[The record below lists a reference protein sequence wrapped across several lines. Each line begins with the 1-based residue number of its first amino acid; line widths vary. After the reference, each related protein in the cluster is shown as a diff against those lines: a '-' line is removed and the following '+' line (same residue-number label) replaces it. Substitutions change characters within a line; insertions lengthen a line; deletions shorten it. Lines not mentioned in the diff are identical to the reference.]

1 MRNIVTLI
9 DGNKSSKDEYL
20 YWKAKF
26 YRKRK
31 KDVHFFSFLLAFH
44 FLCYVIPYILHAYS
58 EIILVDVMVSS
69 RIFMFWEGSSG
80 KYFEMEK

>member
-20 YWKAKF
+20 YWKAK
-26 YRKRK
+26 K
-31 KDVHFFSFLLAFH
+31 KDVQFFSFLLAFH

-58 EIILVDVMVSS
+58 EIMLVDVMVSS